1 MTTFDKF
8 RNCITEPRC
17 RDCEGIPGVC
27 EEEHQSVSIPK
38 ALALDV
44 LELLKEHENLEKR
57 HEILVNH
64 ADTMLAI
71 LKERNEKIA
80 VLNRF
85 IEQMP
90 KPTKLLDVF
99 CDGYAKIVRCKYC
112 ENKECE
118 GREGRIVCGITGE
131 DHLPDWFCADGEPKE
146 QEAKPTQTAGINKI
160 PLKW

>member
-1 MTTFDKF
+1 MTIFDKF

-64 ADTMLAI
+64 ADTMLAM
-71 LKERNEKIA
+71 LKELNEKIA

-90 KPTKLLDVF
+90 KPTKLLDVYG
-99 CDGYAKIVRCKYC
+99 DGYAKVVRCENCKYGNLYC
-112 ENKECE
+112 TED
-118 GREGRIVCGITGE
+118 VCGATLIE
-131 DHLPDWFCADGEPKE
+131 CNRPDLGDVIELHGWKWFCADGERKGE
-146 QEAKPTQTAGINKI
+146 
-160 PLKW
+160 

>member
-44 LELLKEHENLEKR
+44 LEQLKEYENLEKR

-64 ADTMLAI
+64 ADTMLAM

-99 CDGYAKIVRCKYC
+99 CNGYAKVVRCKDCKNAEILPWLDNAIICKKHSYTGVRPDNFYC
-112 ENKECE
+112 AN
-118 GREGRIVCGITGE
+118 GE
-131 DHLPDWFCADGEPKE
+131 RKDGD
-146 QEAKPTQTAGINKI
+146 G
-160 PLKW
+160 

>member
-44 LELLKEHENLEKR
+44 LEQLKEYENLEKC

-64 ADTMLAI
+64 ADTMLSM
-71 LKERNEKIA
+71 LNERNEKIA
-80 VLNRF
+80 VLNQF

-99 CDGYAKIVRCKYC
+99 CNGYAKVVRCKDCKNAVVYDGNEVIC
-112 ENKECE
+112 THIDSNGNDKHS
-118 GREGRIVCGITGE
+118 I
-131 DHLPDWFCADGEPKE
+131 DWFCADGEKSD
-146 QEAKPTQTAGINKI
+146 KSD
-160 PLKW
+160 

>member
-44 LELLKEHENLEKR
+44 LELLKEQENLKER

-64 ADTMLAI
+64 ADTMLAM

-99 CDGYAKIVRCKYC
+99 CDGYAKVVRCKDC
-112 ENKECE
+112 KHWWKKNELCTHEKTMD
-118 GREGRIVCGITGE
+118 GSVCC
-131 DHLPDWFCADGEPKE
+131 L
-146 QEAKPTQTAGINKI
+146 EAKPDFYCGYGERR
-160 PLKW
+160 

>member
-99 CDGYAKIVRCKYC
+99 CNGYAKVIRCKDCKYC
-112 ENKECE
+112 GSEIRDGVRFAKCE
-118 GREGRIVCGITGE
+118 LKHNWMPQG
-131 DHLPDWFCADGEPKE
+131 DWFCADGEKGD
-146 QEAKPTQTAGINKI
+146 KSD
-160 PLKW
+160 

>member
-1 MTTFDKF
+1 MTIFDKF

-64 ADTMLAI
+64 ADTMLAM
-71 LKERNEKIA
+71 LRERNEKIA

-85 IEQMP
+85 IKQMP

-99 CDGYAKIVRCKYC
+99 CNGYAKVVRCKDCKHWLPMNRFDPDYHPGRGQC
-112 ENKECE
+112 EWNCWV
-118 GREGRIVCGITGE
+118 R
-131 DHLPDWFCADGEPKE
+131 DSDWFCADGEKDD
-146 QEAKPTQTAGINKI
+146 KSD
-160 PLKW
+160 

>member
-44 LELLKEHENLEKR
+44 LEQLKEHENLEKR

-64 ADTMLAI
+64 ADTMLAM

-99 CDGYAKIVRCKYC
+99 CNGYAKVVRCKDCKNAVVYDGNEVIC
-112 ENKECE
+112 THIDSNGNDKHS
-118 GREGRIVCGITGE
+118 I
-131 DHLPDWFCADGEPKE
+131 DWFCADGERKE
-146 QEAKPTQTAGINKI
+146 GR
-160 PLKW
+160 

>member
-44 LELLKEHENLEKR
+44 LEQLKEYENLEKR

-64 ADTMLAI
+64 ADTMLAM

-99 CDGYAKIVRCKYC
+99 CNGYAKVVRCKDCKYAYLTDDGECKYC
-112 ENKECE
+112 EMEKDDNGSLIELY
-118 GREGRIVCGITGE
+118 RSW
-131 DHLPDWFCADGEPKE
+131 DWFCADGERKE
-146 QEAKPTQTAGINKI
+146 GR
-160 PLKW
+160 